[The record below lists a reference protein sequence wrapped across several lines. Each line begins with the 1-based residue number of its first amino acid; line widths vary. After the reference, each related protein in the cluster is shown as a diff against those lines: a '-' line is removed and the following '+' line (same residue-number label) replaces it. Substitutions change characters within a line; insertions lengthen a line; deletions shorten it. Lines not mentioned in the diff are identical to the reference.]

1 MKLIKKI
8 DLNTL
13 SSMEELISDKISY
26 LDEKIESYDEK
37 DSLSEAQQERY
48 DNWTEQLEQLQLLQ
62 DTLNET
68 FEV

>member
-48 DNWTEQLEQLQLLQ
+48 DN
-62 DTLNET
+62 
-68 FEV
+68 